1 MAGAS
6 PPSIPDTLNILYFGT
21 LLTAILWSSRH
32 DIRTAILSLAALTA
46 MGLITPFLGSP
57 APALVHIIY
66 LAVAT
71 LAFCLS
77 DSDGTKLITVNPP
90 FSVSESLT
98 SVGTVL
104 ASVGRALLGILRF
117 HAAVLRIIFAAIV
130 LVDRSVVGVIRG
142 ALYIV
147 RSTYSVA
154 RGGLRIVA
162 VTVRGTLYVAALI
175 RRFVCIGA
183 RKCLWTIALSIRCIW
198 ALLAGPVLVTK
209 ALTIGPIALLGD
221 TLCFITVTIPVI
233 FRAIVYAATIA
244 SKLLR
249 AAVYASAVVSVSIVA
264 VSKRV
269 FSTASKCMLAIS
281 KLASPRE
288 PEPARIVRIVLC
300 PDDYALYV
308 PHTHTVT
315 RGAWPL
321 LRGFDAGV
329 LLALVVFNIVRDVLP
344 ATSKKVIGSMSNL
357 VAEAYFCPELALS
370 IGVSAVGYYTAAPL
384 ALAVLDVQDVSD
396 FVKRSFSGIRNIC
409 SRVMVEISVAAAV
422 ILHYIWAVDVNNV
435 FSIIT
440 VDIPSSSLQLVPG
453 AVSKKIKRAVPV
465 IARRPLGIYAI
476 SPRWLEVLQTRLYLR
491 SIPCS
496 LFATDYFRIISRQFD
511 IPGALAMAISRPRA
525 LAVVKKPQ
533 AIRRTARLVVEFVK
547 DGGDLPVTVFVY
559 NLNARLE
566 KMLLAAIR
574 VSGVPRSLFATDYFR
589 MIAKQFASPTVLMPF
604 IGPVARVQAISRR
617 HGLAVVKNPLAI
629 CNASR
634 LVVEVVNDNGNLPVS
649 VLVYNV
655 NARLEKTILVAVR
668 ISGVPRSFFAT
679 DHFRMIAAQFATPR
693 VLMPFIGPIARR
705 PDMPVARASKD
716 ISPPHDL
723 AVVKKPSICN
733 ASQLVVEIENDKGN
747 SPVRVFVYNLNP
759 GLEKTI
765 LAAVCVS
772 SIPRSLFATDHF
784 RMIAQQFATPL
795 VLVPFIG
802 PLLAPLEGITEP
814 TAFIEEMEDDE
825 APQSPPAISPAVIPL
840 DISFDLALDTHS
852 YAPVIT
858 LPGESPFVEA
868 AGDDDVQ
875 TVQTPASAAPLVTVD
890 SSTDISV
897 EVIDVILEMD
907 SSSASITLLD
917 ASPSMDTL
925 DYDILKPVQ
934 LLETV
939 APVVTSELSVE
950 VVGLGLGT
958 LPFDLDFTLVGVPSS
973 VEAVDDDKVKR
984 ESSTTT
990 AVIPAPTSVLSV
1002 EVIDAALEVPSP
1014 VPETTLPEIAPSE
1027 SIDVMVDDAVKGVV
1041 PPAPVTPVA
1050 SPVSSPDLSVEAVE
1064 LPLEVHLPI
1073 PSVAQLE
1080 EEPSVDVVESELSLS
1095 IQDAVDLQEPV
1106 VPAGASVSLSDIC
1119 TEDAALKT
1127 GATTSLLEA
1136 SHNDTV
1142 DSQQSPA
1149 VSACDLSV
1157 ELPNLTLETHPSDTE
1172 ATLLDP
1178 SACSGTVGDDV
1189 VEPEQPPTRDIPV
1202 ELLELIPETEAYGP
1216 ADTVPEDACID
1227 VGDHDTVDVTVALKT
1242 SLTPVADDDDEPLE
1256 PPPDVPLP
1264 LCLIVPELVVR
1275 YICMVF
1281 VRSEIPR
1288 SLALYTSGPIWQPI
1302 VEARCVILFRTRA
1315 TISGAQGSQELV
1327 KETRCLVLRVA
1338 QTTVEVFA
1346 RDSHEV
1352 SHWAGSAL
1360 VARNSLSVETQRLL
1374 KFLRLVYGVT
1384 SKRQRKRH
1392 PRARGGKRIQEAKV
1406 RKATK
1411 EAARLARIAEEESHG
1426 GDEEE
1431 TRTAEEASCTVEEE
1445 AVCLSEDGRSGTL
1458 DEGVELAIEE
1468 VMRTTEYEEM
1478 RTVDDSEAAGPLEEA
1493 TQDTGTSLS
1502 SQKNEPCG
1510 DHPEGSIKIV
1520 VEDTTEASESSGSQ
1534 PALASRRR
1542 RRRNRTA
1549 TSTDKPSDS
1558 PTIPSTSMEEEGAGV
1573 ARIVEDALDEAAGSS
1588 GTAPPRAGTRRSRR
1602 GRTATT

>member
-6 PPSIPDTLNILYFGT
+6 PPDTLDILYFGT

-57 APALVHIIY
+57 APGFVHVVY
-66 LAVAT
+66 LAVAV

-77 DSDGTKLITVNPP
+77 DSDGTKLITVTPP
-90 FSVSESLT
+90 FSVSESLA

-104 ASVGRALLGILRF
+104 ASVGRALFGILRF

-130 LVDRSVVGVIRG
+130 FVDRSVVGVIRG

-175 RRFVCIGA
+175 RRFVCLVV

-209 ALTIGPIALLGD
+209 ALTIGPLALLGD
-221 TLCFITVTIPVI
+221 TLCFIAVTIPVI
-233 FRAIVYAATIA
+233 FRAIVYAATLA
-244 SKLLR
+244 GKSLK
-249 AAVYASAVVSVSIVA
+249 AVVYASAVVSISAVA
-264 VSKRV
+264 VSKLV
-269 FSTASKCMLAIS
+269 FSAASKCMLAIS

-300 PDDYALYV
+300 PDDYALCV
-308 PHTHTVT
+308 RHTRTVT

-344 ATSKKVIGSMSNL
+344 ATSNKVIGSMSNL

-384 ALAVLDVQDVSD
+384 ALAVLDVQDVSE
-396 FVKRSFSGIRNIC
+396 FVKRSFS
-409 SRVMVEISVAAAV
+409 
-422 ILHYIWAVDVNNV
+422 
-435 FSIIT
+435 
-440 VDIPSSSLQLVPG
+440 LVPG
-453 AVSKKIKRAVPV
+453 AVSKKTKRAVPV

-476 SPRWLEVLQTRLYLR
+476 SPRWLEALQTRLYLR

-511 IPGALAMAISRPRA
+511 IPGALAMAISRPCA
-525 LAVVKKPQ
+525 LAVVKKPV
-533 AIRRTARLVVEFVK
+533 AIRRTWRLVVEFVK
-547 DGGDLPVTVFVY
+547 D
-559 NLNARLE
+559 
-566 KMLLAAIR
+566 
-574 VSGVPRSLFATDYFR
+574 
-589 MIAKQFASPTVLMPF
+589 
-604 IGPVARVQAISRR
+604 VARVRAISRP
-617 HGLAVVKNPLAI
+617 HGLAVVKKPLAN

-634 LVVEVVNDNGNLPVS
+634 LVVEVVNDNGNLP
-649 VLVYNV
+649 
-655 NARLEKTILVAVR
+655 
-668 ISGVPRSFFAT
+668 
-679 DHFRMIAAQFATPR
+679 
-693 VLMPFIGPIARR
+693 
-705 PDMPVARASKD
+705 
-716 ISPPHDL
+716 
-723 AVVKKPSICN
+723 KPSICN

-747 SPVRVFVYNLNP
+747 SP
-759 GLEKTI
+759 
-765 LAAVCVS
+765 
-772 SIPRSLFATDHF
+772 
-784 RMIAQQFATPL
+784 
-795 VLVPFIG
+795 
-802 PLLAPLEGITEP
+802 GITEP

-825 APQSPPAISPAVIPL
+825 APQSPPAISPAVVPL

-890 SSTDISV
+890 SSPDISV

-925 DYDILKPVQ
+925 DYDVLKPVQ
-934 LLETV
+934 LLDTV

-990 AVIPAPTSVLSV
+990 AVIPAPTPVLSV

-1095 IQDAVDLQEPV
+1095 IHDAVDLQEPV

-1157 ELPNLTLETHPSDTE
+1157 ELANLTLETYPSDTE
-1172 ATLLDP
+1172 VTLLDP

-1256 PPPDVPLP
+1256 PPSDVPLP
-1264 LCLIVPELVVR
+1264 LCLIVPELV
-1275 YICMVF
+1275 
-1281 VRSEIPR
+1281 IPR

-1315 TISGAQGSQELV
+1315 TISGAQGFQELV
-1327 KETRCLVLRVA
+1327 KETRCLLLRVA

-1384 SKRQRKRH
+1384 AKRQRKRH

-1411 EAARLARIAEEESHG
+1411 EAVRLARIAEEESHG
-1426 GDEEE
+1426 GEEEE

-1458 DEGVELAIEE
+1458 EEEVEDPIEE
-1468 VMRTTEYEEM
+1468 ATRTTEDDGM
-1478 RTVDDSEAAGPLEEA
+1478 RTEGEAAGPVEEA
-1493 TQDTGTSLS
+1493 TQDTGAPLS
-1502 SQKNEPCG
+1502 SQKGEPCG
-1510 DHPEGSIKIV
+1510 DFPESAINIV
-1520 VEDTTEASESSGSQ
+1520 VEDTTEALGSSGSQ
-1534 PALASRRR
+1534 PAVPSRRR
-1542 RRRNRTA
+1542 RRRNRTT

-1558 PTIPSTSMEEEGAGV
+1558 PNIPSTSMEEEGAGV

-1588 GTAPPRAGTRRSRR
+1588 GTAPPRAGSRRSRR
-1602 GRTATT
+1602 RRTATT